1 MVTLWDVI
9 LILGCFISGFLTKG
23 LYDSVRRRR
32 RKPRSL
38 KEIIEDAMK
47 AWKRALVGLNRTS
60 IDAEYRDGKIHIKEV
75 SNEVDKL

>member
-1 MVTLWDVI
+1 MWEAI
-9 LILGCFISGFLTKG
+9 LIIACFVSGFLTRG
-23 LYDSVRRRR
+23 LYDSIRKRR

-47 AWKRALVGLNRTS
+47 AWKRAFTELNGKP

-75 SNEVDKL
+75 SNEADKF